1 MIVIK
6 NEHELDAMRVAA
18 RKTATILR
26 AVSDRVAPG
35 VTTGELDAYAAELA
49 KEAEG
54 RCAFY
59 GYHGFSGHICASV
72 NEEIVHGVPG
82 SRMIR
87 DGDIVSIDF
96 GLVYDGFVGD
106 TAITVAAGSIPQE
119 WQQLLDVTKASLD
132 AAIGQAVEGNRLGD
146 ISNAVQRTAEAAGF
160 SIVRDFVGHGIGRE
174 MHEDPQIPNFGPA
187 GQGPVLKE
195 GMTFAIEP
203 MVNLG
208 VHQTEILEDGWT
220 VVTKDRLPSAHFEHT
235 VAVGKQHAEI
245 LTVAEK
251 PV

>member
-6 NEHELDAMRVAA
+6 KEHELDAMRVAA

-26 AVSDRVAPG
+26 AVADRVAPG

-49 KEAEG
+49 KAAEG

-82 SRMIR
+82 GRMIR

-106 TAITVAAGSIPQE
+106 TAITVAAGSIPLE
-119 WQQLLDVTKASLD
+119 WQQLLDVTKASLE
-132 AAIGQAVEGNRLGD
+132 AAIEQAVEGNRLGD

-187 GQGPVLKE
+187 GQGPVLKA

-203 MVNLG
+203 MVNVG

-235 VAVGKQHAEI
+235 VAVGKEQAEI
-245 LTVAEK
+245 LTVADK

>member
-6 NEHELDAMRVAA
+6 KEHELDAMRVAA

-26 AVSDRVAPG
+26 AVADRVAPG

-82 SRMIR
+82 GRMIR

-132 AAIGQAVEGNRLGD
+132 AAIGQAVEEIGWVIFRTRFSERLKRRV
-146 ISNAVQRTAEAAGF
+146 SRLF
-160 SIVRDFVGHGIGRE
+160 
-174 MHEDPQIPNFGPA
+174 
-187 GQGPVLKE
+187 
-195 GMTFAIEP
+195 
-203 MVNLG
+203 
-208 VHQTEILEDGWT
+208 EILWGMGL
-220 VVTKDRLPSAHFEHT
+220 VVKCMKILRFLILDLQGKDRF
-235 VAVGKQHAEI
+235 
-245 LTVAEK
+245 
-251 PV
+251 

>member
-6 NEHELDAMRVAA
+6 KEHELDAMRVAA

-26 AVSDRVAPG
+26 AVADRVAPG

-82 SRMIR
+82 GRMIR

-132 AAIGQAVEGNRLGD
+132 AAIGQAVEEIGWVIFRTRFSERLKRQV
-146 ISNAVQRTAEAAGF
+146 SRLF
-160 SIVRDFVGHGIGRE
+160 
-174 MHEDPQIPNFGPA
+174 
-187 GQGPVLKE
+187 
-195 GMTFAIEP
+195 
-203 MVNLG
+203 
-208 VHQTEILEDGWT
+208 EILWGMGL
-220 VVTKDRLPSAHFEHT
+220 VVKCMKILRFLILDLQGKDRF
-235 VAVGKQHAEI
+235 
-245 LTVAEK
+245 
-251 PV
+251 